1 MRFVSLHSLLRASK
15 ARQRRSFSPLKNSCG
30 SILKKKIFTFL
41 ETLFSK
47 THKNRELN
55 SNENEAYTTSIQRSL
70 PYVSLDVRFVSLYS
84 LLFTS
89 RARQR
94 WSILECIH
102 FKFTRI
108 FYSKS
113 SLVSTHFAQIT
124 REKFNMNPG
133 EKQAEIYTYEAPWL
147 IYACNWSVRLRF
159 FCLYAREALRASLFY
174 SLFLS
179 LFV

>member
-1 MRFVSLHSLLRASK
+1 MVNSRMHSL
-15 ARQRRSFSPLKNSCG
+15 
-30 SILKKKIFTFL
+30 T
-41 ETLFSK
+41 
-47 THKNRELN
+47 
-55 SNENEAYTTSIQRSL
+55 
-70 PYVSLDVRFVSLYS
+70 
-84 LLFTS
+84 
-89 RARQR
+89 
-94 WSILECIH
+94 
-102 FKFTRI
+102 FTRI

-159 FCLYAREALRASLFY
+159 FFFIHVKLFISLFF

-179 LFV
+179 LFIVRWNSNREPLFILFGMGSKLYPRCCVLYAVRVGAFAQISTDTNKCSSFLPLFRAINAR